1 MKGVF
6 SPPSIE
12 RARKV
17 TGELLLLSLVFG
29 IAYTQ
34 RAIYQSS
41 YNQNTKYLHGLAQAG
56 MGYLNED
63 WMAST
68 VDPLP
73 AFTVLVKLTYAWIHP
88 NFFYI
93 YFIAICGIYAYSLI
107 HVVGYVYNIASSR
120 LNYSVYFAA
129 LLFAYTVPI
138 QVGKFESIYHLNS
151 GVADQYILGPVFEPA
166 SFGAFILLS
175 IHLFLQKKPYWSVA
189 SLALAA
195 TIHPTYLPSAAVL
208 TASYM
213 AIVVTQTRAVG
224 LALKLGLLSVL
235 LLLPVYS
242 YMSLAF
248 PPTTP
253 EIGAQAQD
261 IIVNF
266 RIPHHSLPEM
276 WLLDDRSNVFVQTT
290 LVAIALFLVRKTALF
305 GIILIPFLTAIAFT
319 MSQLI
324 AENDAIAFIAPWR
337 MSVFL
342 VPLATAVI
350 LGWATSQ
357 LLQKVPQYQKL
368 IFRLSLAIVFVLFT
382 LGAINQIKY
391 LSDTDSTTNLMEYV
405 KSNKQSGEMY
415 LLSPDTEI
423 LRKFRFY
430 TGAPIFVNLKTH
442 PYKDVEVLEW
452 YRRLQLAEDFY
463 RSDEPC
469 STLDKIIADYPL
481 THIINRHDEN
491 TIRCDALKTVYQDD
505 RYEVI
510 KLDSS
515 R

>member
-1 MKGVF
+1 
-6 SPPSIE
+6 
-12 RARKV
+12 
-17 TGELLLLSLVFG
+17 
-29 IAYTQ
+29 
-34 RAIYQSS
+34 
-41 YNQNTKYLHGLAQAG
+41 
-56 MGYLNED
+56 
-63 WMAST
+63 
-68 VDPLP
+68 
-73 AFTVLVKLTYAWIHP
+73 
-88 NFFYI
+88 
-93 YFIAICGIYAYSLI
+93 
-107 HVVGYVYNIASSR
+107 
-120 LNYSVYFAA
+120 
-129 LLFAYTVPI
+129 
-138 QVGKFESIYHLNS
+138 
-151 GVADQYILGPVFEPA
+151 
-166 SFGAFILLS
+166 
-175 IHLFLQKKPYWSVA
+175 
-189 SLALAA
+189 
-195 TIHPTYLPSAAVL
+195 
-208 TASYM
+208 
-213 AIVVTQTRAVG
+213 
-224 LALKLGLLSVL
+224 
-235 LLLPVYS
+235 
-242 YMSLAF
+242 
-248 PPTTP
+248 
-253 EIGAQAQD
+253 
-261 IIVNF
+261 
-266 RIPHHSLPEM
+266 
-276 WLLDDRSNVFVQTT
+276 
-290 LVAIALFLVRKTALF
+290 
-305 GIILIPFLTAIAFT
+305 
-319 MSQLI
+319 
-324 AENDAIAFIAPWR
+324 
-337 MSVFL
+337 
-342 VPLATAVI
+342 VI